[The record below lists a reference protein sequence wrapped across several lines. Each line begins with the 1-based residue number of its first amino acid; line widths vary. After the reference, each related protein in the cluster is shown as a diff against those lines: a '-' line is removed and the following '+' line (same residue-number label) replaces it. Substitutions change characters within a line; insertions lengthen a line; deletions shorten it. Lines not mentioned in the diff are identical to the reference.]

1 MSKKVEFV
9 KPVLQIDKFFKVAD
23 HLITTDDYELVE
35 LGRAMRKAYENQM
48 IEMDV
53 EEEVERESQEFQEN
67 EALSEIPG
75 MEGTKE
81 NLDNLMSDRPEDRMK
96 QWQNPAECKS
106 GVCD

>member
-9 KPVLQIDKFFKVAD
+9 KPILQIDKFFKVAD

-81 NLDNLMSDRPEDRMK
+81 DLNNLMSDRPEDKNETMAKSSRM
-96 QWQNPAECKS
+96 QVW
-106 GVCD
+106 GL

>member
-9 KPVLQIDKFFKVAD
+9 KPILQIDKFFKVAD

-81 NLDNLMSDRPEDRMK
+81 DRGDTYALMPMDKFLTLLKMIK
-96 QWQNPAECKS
+96 
-106 GVCD
+106 G

>member
-9 KPVLQIDKFFKVAD
+9 KPILQIDKFFKVAD

-81 NLDNLMSDRPEDRMK
+81 DLNNLMSDRPEDRMK
-96 QWQNPAECKS
+96 QWQNPAE
-106 GVCD
+106 

>member
-9 KPVLQIDKFFKVAD
+9 KPILQIDKFFKVAD

-53 EEEVERESQEFQEN
+53 EEEVEKNHKSF
-67 EALSEIPG
+67 
-75 MEGTKE
+75 KK
-81 NLDNLMSDRPEDRMK
+81 MK
-96 QWQNPAECKS
+96 LYQKYLEWKAPKKI
-106 GVCD
+106 

>member
-9 KPVLQIDKFFKVAD
+9 KPILQIDKFFKVAD

-81 NLDNLMSDRPEDRMK
+81 DLNNLMSDRPEDRMK